1 LHHAVAIGIHFPN
14 TSIVMVKKKY
24 NHKVKNVN
32 LGMTD
37 NIKKWDMSV
46 D

>member
-1 LHHAVAIGIHFPN
+1 
-14 TSIVMVKKKY
+14 MVKKKY

-37 NIKKWDMSV
+37 NIKKWDMSL